1 MRKVDLQ
8 SFYMWRQ
15 MYITENKTAL
25 GNFIFIE
32 EINKLYPVMQKKL
45 FNNRLLIYALFSK
58 SCIFLITMSNI
69 AIIIIFFGM

>member
-1 MRKVDLQ
+1 MIYSLLTCEGKCK
-8 SFYMWRQ
+8 
-15 MYITENKTAL
+15 YITENKTAL

-32 EINKLYPVMQKKL
+32 EINKLYPVMQKM